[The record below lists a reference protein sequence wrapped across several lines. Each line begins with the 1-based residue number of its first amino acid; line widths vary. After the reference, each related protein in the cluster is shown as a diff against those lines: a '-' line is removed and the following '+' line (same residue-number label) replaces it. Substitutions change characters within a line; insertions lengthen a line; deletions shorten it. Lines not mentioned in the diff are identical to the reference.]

1 MMYRQQEKR
10 VRIAQSDDWPKR
22 VTMEAGDN
30 GENSSHGVQS
40 MVTVLFSGSKKI
52 LLPENAINKHPKL
65 ASRFVTVQ
73 NGKQLD
79 LTTWWT
85 PVVHVFVMFLFTGTY
100 QDLQDL
106 KEIELYQDYEDEA
119 MLSRV
124 LETYLLANEYGLERL
139 VKLAVHEFGK
149 TSVDMS
155 LSSILRVVC
164 KTSITF
170 DSQHPELMNTLIPRA
185 SRTDLEEDLDEG
197 LEAFHSALKNDGTT
211 YGAIFSQI
219 LEQRARIRE
228 LMLENQRL
236 TGRLN

>member
-1 MMYRQQEKR
+1 M
-10 VRIAQSDDWPKR
+10 
-22 VTMEAGDN
+22 
-30 GENSSHGVQS
+30 
-40 MVTVLFSGSKKI
+40 
-52 LLPENAINKHPKL
+52 
-65 ASRFVTVQ
+65 TVQ

-85 PVVHVFVMFLFTGTY
+85 PVVHVFVMFLLTGTY

-106 KEIELYQDYEDEA
+106 KEVELYQDYEDEA

-124 LETYLLANEYGLERL
+124 LETYLLANEYDLERL

-164 KTSITF
+164 KTSIKF
-170 DSQHPELMNTLIPRA
+170 DSQHPELMNTLILRA

-236 TGRLN
+236 AGRLN